1 MKQPVKTIQSQ
12 QQRAPRPVPTLH
24 VFSMDEKSLSSNAI
38 RQHIASF
45 KEKNVSL
52 CFMNGDGNKQDL
64 VSEENRQFL
73 KNLKALATENK
84 ASYDPL
90 LMADIFQGL
99 APGTTEETSGQDDL
113 RAPNDATRELLV
125 YAQIHQMAALYPDR
139 QIQYHLVVDWNKPTM
154 HPLMAFYMTYPGLLP
169 KNVTL
174 NLLSLDAQRLGSI
187 EGGYGGVNEEYPKAC
202 RELFY
207 LALMHHQQQQQKS
220 LSSSRRGEMEIPS
233 LCRLL
238 DGQPKPLSD
247 EVRTYLRALSGQVIS
262 DEEQRELQRVF
273 DGDEYQ
279 AAVDSVSPVGLP
291 PVPVAQDDHQVDAEI
306 VSPLSSPR
314 ASATDSVSEN
324 KYLEGLIKNFVDEK
338 PGADNSLFKYI
349 RVYVCPPEVKGDD
362 YERAINTFIRDF
374 RALKKSMASLPAGD
388 YEQLKGFITA
398 MIKVVASKEFWVST
412 HAPLERAQIAQR
424 RLSVEINKLEQR
436 SLAPI
441 QSVKSAL
448 RTFLGAI
455 DGLLNVLTLGLYGVL
470 LDRSKKPFLYERAH
484 QPAFFKAEVKKALKN
499 SSQSLPPSK
508 GPQE

>member
-12 QQRAPRPVPTLH
+12 QQRAPRPVPILH
-24 VFSMDEKSLSSNAI
+24 VFSMDEQSLSSNAI

-45 KEKNVSL
+45 KEQDVSL

-64 VSEENRQFL
+64 VSEEKRQFL
-73 KNLKALATENK
+73 KNLKVLATENK

-99 APGTTEETSGQDDL
+99 APGTTVKTSGQDDL

-125 YAQIHQMAALYPDR
+125 YAQIHQMAALYPHR

-154 HPLMAFYMTYPGLLP
+154 HPLMAFYMSYPGLLP

-174 NLLSLDAQRLGSI
+174 NLLSLEAKQLASI
-187 EGGYGGVNEEYPKAC
+187 KGDGGVNEEYPRAC

-220 LSSSRRGEMEIPS
+220 LSSSRQGEMEIPS

-238 DGQPKPLSD
+238 DGQPMPLSD
-247 EVRTYLRALSGQVIS
+247 EVQTYLRALSGQVIS
-262 DEEQRELQRVF
+262 DWEQSKLQTVF
-273 DGDEYQ
+273 DSDEYQ
-279 AAVDSVSPVGLP
+279 AAVNSVSPIEVP

-314 ASATDSVSEN
+314 VSATDSVSEN
-324 KYLEGLIKNFVDEK
+324 KYLEDLIKNFVDEK
-338 PGADNSLFKYI
+338 PGADNSLFEYI

-362 YERAINTFIRDF
+362 YARAINTFIRDF

-388 YEQLKGFITA
+388 DKQLKGFITA
-398 MIKVVASKEFWVST
+398 MIKVFASKEFWVST

-424 RLSVEINKLEQR
+424 RLSVEINKLEQG

-441 QSVKSAL
+441 QAVKSAL